1 MDFHRQED
9 VRASD
14 DIRLEPQPY
23 IQSQYSAS
31 PVIKQI
37 LDDFRSNIRPD
48 ADIQTFYK
56 NMMDIKTATGVG
68 LDTWGNIVGIA
79 RTIILDDDTK
89 ITLDDDFY
97 RTLLMYKALAN
108 ITDASLYTL
117 NYMINKLFPQYN
129 AMVFSVII
137 EAQDENGTYYNTY
150 PMHVRWLFQ
159 RYLTDEELA
168 LFKVGGTLCVGAGV
182 GWDLYQIDK
191 ENVFGF
197 AGSGLQPFNCGVFDP
212 VGTITE

>member
-1 MDFHRQED
+1 MDFHGQED

-137 EAQDENGTYYNTY
+137 EAQDEKGTYYNTY

-197 AGSGLQPFNCGVFDP
+197 AGRGLQPF
-212 VGTITE
+212 

>member
-1 MDFHRQED
+1 MDFHGQED

-137 EAQDENGTYYNTY
+137 EAQDEKGTYYNTY

-197 AGSGLQPFNCGVFDP
+197 AGSGLQPF
-212 VGTITE
+212 

>member
-1 MDFHRQED
+1 M
-9 VRASD
+9 
-14 DIRLEPQPY
+14 
-23 IQSQYSAS
+23 
-31 PVIKQI
+31 
-37 LDDFRSNIRPD
+37 N
-48 ADIQTFYK
+48 
-56 NMMDIKTATGVG
+56 
-68 LDTWGNIVGIA
+68 
-79 RTIILDDDTK
+79 
-89 ITLDDDFY
+89 FY

-137 EAQDENGTYYNTY
+137 EAQDKNGTYYNTY

-191 ENVFGF
+191 ENVLVLLA
-197 AGSGLQPFNCGVFDP
+197 AGCSLLTAAYLTLLEP
-212 VGTITE
+212 